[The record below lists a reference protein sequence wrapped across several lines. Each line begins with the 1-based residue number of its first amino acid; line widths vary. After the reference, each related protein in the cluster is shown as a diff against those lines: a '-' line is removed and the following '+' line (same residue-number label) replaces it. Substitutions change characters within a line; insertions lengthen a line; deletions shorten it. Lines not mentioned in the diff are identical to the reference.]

1 MPLLDMM
8 IAPPILAAA
17 AVQAPS
23 SEREWPVTAG
33 WRIDRFAN
41 GCAVWRYDSPG
52 GETVHLALRTDGL
65 AWLTVARPGWTAERG
80 RDYRLRYEIDGRA
93 LRPRRVAGT
102 LHDSRIGYA
111 AVFGTELEPAFSA
124 GSTLQLSDDEGVLAR
139 LSLAGSASALVIA
152 RQCVAAARAALAAG
166 RPVHRGLLLPDP
178 FDPRQPPA
186 PPAPPAPPPPP
197 PPVPGPAALRSGF
210 ITMEDYPAA
219 ALRAGH
225 SGTVVARYTIGPD
238 GRVLDCAI
246 AQSSGHESLDSTTC
260 ILIRRRFRFRPAI
273 DAAGNP
279 AASVYTQRIRWS
291 LPVPPPPP
299 PAKPEAPRRR

>member
-1 MPLLDMM
+1 MPILDMM
-8 IAPPILAAA
+8 MAPPILAAV
-17 AVQAPS
+17 AVQTPAG
-23 SEREWPVTAG
+23 ERDWPVTAG
-33 WRIDRFAN
+33 WRIDAFAN
-41 GCAVWRYDSPG
+41 GCTVSRRYDAPRD
-52 GETVHLALRTDGL
+52 ETLHLALSTDGI
-65 AWLTVARPGWTAERG
+65 AWLTVTRPGWTALRG

-93 LRPRRVAGT
+93 VPARRIAGT
-102 LHDSRIGYA
+102 YHDNRNGYA
-111 AVFGTELEPAFSA
+111 AAFGQEIAPAFAA
-124 GSTLQLSDDEGVLAR
+124 GGTLQLSDDEGVLAR
-139 LSLAGSASALVIA
+139 LSLAGSASALAIA
-152 RQCVAAARAALAAG
+152 RQCVAAARAGLAAG
-166 RPVHRGLLLPDP
+166 APVRRGLLLPDP
-178 FDPRQPPA
+178 FNPRM

-197 PPVPGPAALRSGF
+197 PPGPPVPGPAAWRSGF

-260 ILIRRRFRFRPAI
+260 MLIRRRFRYRPAI

-291 LPVPPPPP
+291 LPAPPPPEPAP
-299 PAKPEAPRRR
+299 PKRR